1 MSIRRFVHRHRLC
14 IPGCKS
20 SQCQGITYL
29 KKHIVGGAFVK
40 VGKRHDCSCR
50 QKQSFSRAVKASGHS
65 MQLHWSISAAQ
76 HLHALGQF
84 SCTWSI
90 QLHLVNSAVRVQSN
104 TFYKQMYY
112 SCEPKPAEN
121 DPVIELQMPCG
132 ACMSCTTRL
141 STEMKGTKA
150 TLSAI

>member
-1 MSIRRFVHRHRLC
+1 MQHENVARSANMSIRRLVHRHRLC

-20 SQCQGITYL
+20 SQCQGLTYL

-50 QKQSFSRAVKASGHS
+50 QKQTFSRAVKASGHS
-65 MQLHWSISAAQ
+65 MQLHWSISAVQ

-84 SCTWSI
+84 SCP
-90 QLHLVNSAVRVQSN
+90 VQSN

-121 DPVIELQMPCG
+121 DTVIELQIPGG
-132 ACMSCTTRL
+132 ACMSCTTRV

-150 TLSAI
+150 TLIAI